1 MDRKRKLGALVLFNN
16 LMQSSRKRQRKEMDD
31 FDSLYDSLKE
41 PDDVVDGENG
51 DDIIGTIAYGTA
63 LATTMTKKRKLGLM
77 PTPPCVGYGIRI
89 IQISSVERCVHRS
102 HSSSHTIVLRHSV
115 QKPTRKRYGYR
126 ISCTEV
132 HSLSTISE
140 VEFS

>member
-51 DDIIGTIAYGTA
+51 DDILGTIAYGMA
-63 LATTMTKKRKLGLM
+63 LATTMTNKRCGPRGK
-77 PTPPCVGYGIRI
+77 PINRD
-89 IQISSVERCVHRS
+89 Q
-102 HSSSHTIVLRHSV
+102 
-115 QKPTRKRYGYR
+115 QK
-126 ISCTEV
+126 E
-132 HSLSTISE
+132 L
-140 VEFS
+140 

>member
-51 DDIIGTIAYGTA
+51 DDIMGTIAYGMT
-63 LATTMTKKRKLGLM
+63 LATTMTNKRCG
-77 PTPPCVGYGIRI
+77 PPG
-89 IQISSVERCVHRS
+89 
-102 HSSSHTIVLRHSV
+102 
-115 QKPTRKRYGYR
+115 KPINRD
-126 ISCTEV
+126 
-132 HSLSTISE
+132 
-140 VEFS
+140 